1 MNEETGQ
8 DLPEMTRIEERLRM
22 ERTAAT
28 GLELDQLKL
37 RALSQAR
44 STKPAKRTKGQLMKS
59 RLVLV
64 SMMVLGLMMSTT
76 GATLAISGS
85 SGEGSSA
92 AGNYREAPGD
102 NVLGDIDE
110 GETTPDGAQGDE
122 PSGSDD
128 AGDVGGVSDTQDTQQ
143 VAATGSGEDSLPFTG
158 FLAIPL
164 LIGGVALL
172 GSGAALRW
180 RAKD

>member
-1 MNEETGQ
+1 MNEDTGQ
-8 DLPEMTRIEERLRM
+8 DSPEMTRIEERLRT

-44 STKPAKRTKGQLMKS
+44 SATPVHRTKGQLMKS
-59 RLVLV
+59 RFGLLL
-64 SMMVLGLMMSTT
+64 MIVLGLMMSST

-85 SGEGSSA
+85 SVEGNA
-92 AGNYREAPGD
+92 AGTQYRTDDGD
-102 NVLGDIDE
+102 EDVLGDTDE
-110 GETTPDGAQGDE
+110 QGTN
-122 PSGSDD
+122 PSDD
-128 AGDVGGVSDTQDTQQ
+128 AGGSAPATEEGGSGSDPQAAAQTQVVSDN
-143 VAATGSGEDSLPFTG
+143 GEETLPFTG

-172 GSGAALRW
+172 GTGAVLRLKA
-180 RAKD
+180 RE